1 MSKDQ
6 DFRPREV
13 PLGALPNPTGR
24 AKHWHVPASRG
35 NVHWGYFS
43 KHLEPVVELV
53 SGDYVTLECLTHQAG
68 DDPMDAPNGHGGGQG
83 VHILTGPVW
92 VKDAAPG
99 DVLEVRILDMYP
111 RPCANP
117 EYSR

>member
-24 AKHWHVPASRG
+24 AKHWYVPASKG

-43 KHLEPVVELV
+43 KHLEPVV
-53 SGDYVTLECLTHQAG
+53 
-68 DDPMDAPNGHGGGQG
+68 
-83 VHILTGPVW
+83 
-92 VKDAAPG
+92 
-99 DVLEVRILDMYP
+99 
-111 RPCANP
+111 
-117 EYSR
+117 